1 MSSSEGGSDRVST
14 PQAESLLAR
23 AAALDAQQTAGG
35 VSVPELRRAA
45 LEAGIGAAAFDAAY
59 REAHVTAAAAT
70 VTPPWI
76 VRITMIGVPNRVVA
90 WGFYAF
96 FLLLLFGSG
105 AAAVATRFGWSP
117 PLPIETSLSLFVAGF
132 SVFALWSTAKAIR
145 WTEQNGW
152 DQLP

>member
-1 MSSSEGGSDRVST
+1 MSSREGGSDRVST

-59 REAHVTAAAAT
+59 REAHAAAAAAA
-70 VTPPWI
+70 VRPPWM
-76 VRITMIGVPNRVVA
+76 VRITMIGVPNRVVG

-96 FLLLLFGSG
+96 FVLLLFGSG
-105 AAAVATRFGWSP
+105 AAAVATRLGWSSP
-117 PLPIETSLSLFVAGF
+117 FQIETSLSLFIAGF